1 MSIETPTVKEDDL
14 RDVDKQILNA
24 LKENRSNAPL
34 LAEEL
39 GYSKQ
44 YIRERLADLKRHEHV
59 RALGYGLYEFV
70 SDPRHDD

>member
-1 MSIETPTVKEDDL
+1 MQADDL
-14 RDVDKQILNA
+14 REVDERILDA

-44 YIRERLADLKRHEHV
+44 YIRERLADLKRHQHV
-59 RALGYGLYEFV
+59 RPLGYGLYEFQ
-70 SDPRHDD
+70 SDPREGADDA